1 MVKINFKDK
10 KIIAISVIALLIVAA
25 LVLGIIFF
33 PFGKEENPK
42 KNNGK
47 TEIAVSQ
54 EENNESDLNSEETD
68 DNSST
73 DDSQTDDGFDD
84 DFESE
89 LEDDF
94 QSDFTFDDT
103 DSEEES
109 NNDASSE
116 DEEQSDISS
125 DDTCSEE
132 EPNDYASSEDEEQ
145 SDISSDDTCSEEEP
159 NDYASSEDEEQS
171 DINSDDIN
179 SEEESDNSSA
189 EDESQKD
196 ESSDNGDSDWDDSES
211 DDDLVVDD
219 DFDYGETDDNY
230 LYLNEFDY
238 FTHQIFYPESMEEED
253 ALIVNRLYT
262 AVYEKYSTL
271 APPMFDSEKSDE
283 GELELLIGN
292 TERQIS
298 KDALAMLENNEN
310 KNANDFVIL
319 VQDGNIAITA
329 LSTKALEKAVDFF
342 IDNFATDEYPKIEK
356 DYCYLYQK
364 KPTLQNATIADVD
377 YRQWKVVIPQGTSFI
392 YMRYINQFIDAVR
405 EATGYEIPVCID
417 TKTPTSFY
425 EILVGN
431 TNRGESTV
439 VEDRDAYILK
449 QSGTKIVINAGHNY
463 SLSRAT
469 ELFYKSVKEAISKK
483 SDKLIAS
490 NLDISGKYEESDTEY
505 NLVFAD
511 EFDDDSLS
519 NWINRPGYLN
529 TVTGIATGGTVS
541 YAEDERV
548 RYVKDGKLVFKLHS
562 EDLINWVQA
571 PELVSRNAITFD
583 YGYLEMR
590 AKLPKG
596 NGVYPGFWIT
606 RNYNAYPNSPE
617 IDLMEQFSIDNQFA
631 ANIHLWW
638 FEPDSTNTLVSKHI
652 NKGTQHWFARKV
664 TLPEGETLYDSYH
677 TYGCEITEDMI
688 NFYFDGIKFAECSM
702 NNDRMDM
709 FAQLK
714 EIRIGYNKIGSNSS
728 VPMPDETTV
737 SEFEVEYIHIYQTK
751 ELGTIADHL

>member
-10 KIIAISVIALLIVAA
+10 KLIVISIIALLIVAS
-25 LVLGIIFF
+25 LVIGIIFF
-33 PFGKEENPK
+33 PFGKEEKP

-47 TEIAVSQ
+47 NDTTASQ
-54 EENNESDLNSEETD
+54 DNSSDDGMD
-68 DNSST
+68 DNSSS
-73 DDSQTDDGFDD
+73 DDSFSDIEFDETDLDDSFDD
-84 DFESE
+84 E
-89 LEDDF
+89 L
-94 QSDFTFDDT
+94 
-103 DSEEES
+103 
-109 NNDASSE
+109 
-116 DEEQSDISS
+116 S
-125 DDTCSEE
+125 DDML
-132 EPNDYASSEDEEQ
+132 
-145 SDISSDDTCSEEEP
+145 
-159 NDYASSEDEEQS
+159 
-171 DINSDDIN
+171 
-179 SEEESDNSSA
+179 
-189 EDESQKD
+189 
-196 ESSDNGDSDWDDSES
+196 
-211 DDDLVVDD
+211 DDDLLGDD
-219 DFDYGETDDNY
+219 DFDYGDLDDNF

-238 FTHQIFYPESMEEED
+238 FTHQIYYPESMDEEET
-253 ALIVNRLYT
+253 LLVNRLYT
-262 AVYEKYSTL
+262 VAHERYTTL
-271 APPMFDSEKSDE
+271 AIPEFDSTESKD

-292 TERQIS
+292 TARQIS
-298 KDALAMLENNEN
+298 KDALAMLQNNEN

-319 VQDGNIAITA
+319 VKDGDIAITA

-342 IDNFATDEYPKIEK
+342 IDNFMTDEYPKIEK

-364 KPTLQNATIADVD
+364 KPTLQNATIAGVD
-377 YRQWKVVIPQGTSFI
+377 YRQWKIVIPQGTSFV
-392 YMRYINQFIDAVR
+392 YMRYINSFVDAVR
-405 EATGYEIPVCID
+405 ETTGYEIPICID
-417 TKTPTSFY
+417 TKTATSFY

-431 TNRGESTV
+431 TNRGESAV
-439 VEDRDAYILK
+439 IADRDAYIIK
-449 QSGTKIVINAGHNY
+449 QIGTKIVINAGHSY

-469 ELFYKSVKEAISKK
+469 EAFYKSANVAISKK
-483 SDKLIAS
+483 SSKLIAS
-490 NLDISGKYEESDTEY
+490 GLDISGKYEESATEY

-548 RYVKDGKLVFKLHS
+548 RYVKDGKLVFKLYS
-562 EDLINWVQA
+562 DDLINWVQA

-631 ANIHLWW
+631 ANVHLWW

-728 VPMPDETTV
+728 VPMPDKTTV

-751 ELGTIADHL
+751 DLGTIADHL